1 MNIEVITLDEK
12 SKKFYAKQI
21 QELENLADYPFGDEF
36 FKINH
41 GTNYFSFFDR
51 LGDMTFRVALH
62 QNKVVACA
70 AGIVRTLLLNGK
82 TIKAWYLCD
91 LKVHP
96 DYLGQ
101 KIPSKIFKKNLIT
114 NYLKCG
120 RAYAI
125 SMNPRIG
132 ENRVVRLLKKFSWLP
147 FNLSTKINFY
157 NLPYQELLQFIENN
171 NLDSQCFLSLSGIK
185 DLILNSTGKPIKL
198 LHFQS
203 RQLIDTVYIG
213 PTPDHIHMYCAIVG
227 SNLDNLLSKRFKPAA
242 SASVISHRMNNFNWD
257 FISSSDI

>member
-101 KIPSKIFKKNLIT
+101 KIPSKIFKKNYI
-114 NYLKCG
+114 Y
-120 RAYAI
+120 
-125 SMNPRIG
+125 S
-132 ENRVVRLLKKFSWLP
+132 KKIYF
-147 FNLSTKINFY
+147 
-157 NLPYQELLQFIENN
+157 
-171 NLDSQCFLSLSGIK
+171 
-185 DLILNSTGKPIKL
+185 
-198 LHFQS
+198 
-203 RQLIDTVYIG
+203 
-213 PTPDHIHMYCAIVG
+213 A
-227 SNLDNLLSKRFKPAA
+227 
-242 SASVISHRMNNFNWD
+242 
-257 FISSSDI
+257 